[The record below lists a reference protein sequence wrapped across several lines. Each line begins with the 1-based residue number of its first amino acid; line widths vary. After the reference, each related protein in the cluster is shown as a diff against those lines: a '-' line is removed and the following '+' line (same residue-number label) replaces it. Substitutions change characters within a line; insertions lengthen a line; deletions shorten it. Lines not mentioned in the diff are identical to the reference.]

1 MSRQSS
7 ESGYVVG
14 HEIQSMTNSTD
25 GLVRVVQESIKKQG
39 IDSLHRQR
47 EVLELTIKECDETI
61 LDIKLKIV
69 DADERCAA
77 IYEKALSKAQM
88 ELQEKKKGLEEIRSV
103 IIKENEEYRMS
114 AAQIFFKVQNNDE
127 LSFSST
133 TKSAQCT
140 TPIGRNT

>member
-14 HEIQSMTNSTD
+14 QEIQSMTNSTD

-88 ELQEKKKGLEEIRSV
+88 ELQENKKGLEEIRSV
-103 IIKENEEYRMS
+103 IIKRE
-114 AAQIFFKVQNNDE
+114 
-127 LSFSST
+127 
-133 TKSAQCT
+133 
-140 TPIGRNT
+140 